1 METLNSW
8 KIDSSNPNDGQ
19 ESIYLALAVLVAT
32 LWRLLFRAETYLR
45 SLCVHGCKYYFSFE
59 NGYIFSLVK
68 NKVAFLTE
76 KNWSQIILKSLWT
89 PPERLSILD

>member
-32 LWRLLFRAETYLR
+32 LWLTVCCSVQKPTWEA
-45 SLCVHGCKYYFSFE
+45 CVFTAANIIFHLKRIYFQP
-59 NGYIFSLVK
+59 
-68 NKVAFLTE
+68 
-76 KNWSQIILKSLWT
+76 SQK
-89 PPERLSILD
+89 